1 MDFDTRQ
8 ELFVETVQRKVG
20 ADREWKLT
28 QLFGVSN
35 RAILIEGA
43 LQIGA
48 GNLDSWST
56 VPRGAILASVIR
68 FPPSDEIYFA
78 VIVEHD
84 CDKLLQRLLKMKQ
97 IGLFL
102 KEQAEKYGRE
112 PKRRT
117 VSRNNPRQEPL
128 LGEPVR
134 QEELLRDS
142 TEEYE
147 YNVDTDTKE
156 EGIKIADIGDLKYRD
171 RNNTV
176 GIYLAEDGKI
186 YMRNSSFWDSFP
198 TDRTGL
204 DPAVEVD
211 RLLFAVYPPEPSAKR
226 NLLVRDFVGYFV
238 SLVGRDKVEEIQ
250 PWPDEFSVSPAMR
263 RMPETIPL
271 TELFAGV
278 QKLGGYFTG
287 GLLERYHVALNHLE
301 HKHFVILTGLSGTG
315 KTGLAKFYALA
326 VHGIEHEKA
335 EDPFFFICSVRPD
348 WTDPTGLMGYHDVI
362 SGKYIVTPFL
372 QAILV
377 ATAHKDT
384 PVFVCIDEMN
394 IARAEFYFADVLS
407 AMESGMPL
415 HLHSNSVPLDGSS
428 GEQVPSEI
436 KLPLNLFIS
445 GTINIDESTQPLSDK
460 ILDRANIID
469 MSLVDVVGFL
479 ENLTSRNAGLK
490 PSIDDCAALLKQLD
504 DALLSYSLGFGY
516 RVIEEFVRYYA
527 FVKVTGIMV
536 EERALDSQIAQKVLV
551 KLRGSER
558 QRDLLVKLTRILRP
572 YPQSLKIVEDLQQQ
586 LEEYGSFQYLR

>member
-1 MDFDTRQ
+1 MDFGARQ
-8 ELFVETVQRKVG
+8 ELFVEAVQRKVR
-20 ADREWKLT
+20 ADRDWKLT
-28 QLFGVSN
+28 KLFGVSN

-78 VIVEHD
+78 VVVERD
-84 CDKLLQRLLKMKQ
+84 CDNLLQRLLKMKR
-97 IGLFL
+97 IGSLL
-102 KEQAEKYGRE
+102 KESPENYGKE
-112 PKRRT
+112 PRR
-117 VSRNNPRQEPL
+117 SAAYRSNMRQESL
-128 LGEPVR
+128 VGDVAR
-134 QEELLRDS
+134 QEELLRES

-147 YNVDTDTKE
+147 HNADSKE
-156 EGIKIADIGDLKYRD
+156 ENINVTDIGTLKYRE

-186 YMRNSSFWDSFP
+186 YMRNSGFWDSFP
-198 TDRTGL
+198 LDKVGL

-211 RLLFAVYPPEPSAKR
+211 KLLFAVYPPEPSAKR

-238 SLVGRDKVEEIQ
+238 SLVRRDKVEEIQ
-250 PWPDEFSVSPAMR
+250 PWPDEFSVSSVMR
-263 RMPETIPL
+263 RMPGTI
-271 TELFAGV
+271 LFTDISAGV
-278 QKLGGYFTG
+278 QKLGGYFTN

-315 KTGLAKFYALA
+315 KTSLAKFYALA
-326 VHGIEHEKA
+326 VHGREHEKA

-362 SGKYIVTPFL
+362 SGKYVVTPFL
-372 QAILV
+372 QAILI

-415 HLHSNSVPLDGSS
+415 HIHSNSVPLEGSS

-436 KLPLNLFIS
+436 RLPSNLFIS

-469 MSLVDVVGFL
+469 MSLVNVAGFL
-479 ENLTSRNAGLK
+479 ENLTVRYSDLK
-490 PSIDDCAALLKQLD
+490 TSIDGCSSLLIQLD
-504 DALLSYSLGFGY
+504 DALLPYGLGFGY
-516 RVIEEFVRYYA
+516 RVIEEFIRYYA
-527 FVKVTGIMV
+527 FVRMTEVMK
-536 EERALDSQIAQKVLV
+536 EEDALDSQVAQKVLV
-551 KLRGSER
+551 KLRGSEH
-558 QRDLLVKLTRILRP
+558 QRDLLGKLTRILRS

>member
-1 MDFDTRQ
+1 MDFGARQ
-8 ELFVETVQRKVG
+8 KLFIEAVQRKIR
-20 ADREWKLT
+20 ADKEWKLT

-43 LQIGA
+43 LQIGV
-48 GNLDSWST
+48 GNLDGWST

-78 VIVEHD
+78 VIIERD
-84 CDKLLQRLLKMKQ
+84 CDKLLQRLVEMKR
-97 IGLFL
+97 IGSHL
-102 KEQAEKYGRE
+102 KEQPKKYGKE
-112 PKRRT
+112 SKLKSGSKSNT
-117 VSRNNPRQEPL
+117 TQESFL
-128 LGEPVR
+128 EDAAR

-142 TEEYE
+142 PGEYE
-147 YNVDTDTKE
+147 YNANADTE
-156 EGIKIADIGDLKYRD
+156 EESGNIADTGGLRYRD

-198 TDRTGL
+198 TDRIGL
-204 DPAVEVD
+204 DPSVEVD
-211 RLLFAVYPPEPSAKR
+211 KLLFAVYPPAPSAKR

-238 SLVGRDKVEEIQ
+238 SLVGRDRVEEIQ
-250 PWPDEFSVSPAMR
+250 PWPDEFSVSPEMR
-263 RMPETIPL
+263 RMPQTIRL
-271 TELFAGV
+271 IDISAGV

-315 KTGLAKFYALA
+315 KTSLAKFYALA

-335 EDPFFFICSVRPD
+335 EDPFFFMCSVRPD

-362 SGKYIVTPFL
+362 SGKYVVTPFL

-407 AMESGMPL
+407 TMESGMPL
-415 HLHSNSVPLDGSS
+415 HLHSNSVPLEGSS
-428 GEQVPSEI
+428 GEQIPSEI
-436 KLPLNLFIS
+436 RLPSNLFIS

-469 MSLVDVVGFL
+469 MSSVDVAGFL
-479 ENLTSRNAGLK
+479 ENLASRYSGLK
-490 PSIDDCAALLKQLD
+490 ASIDDCSSLLKQLD
-504 DALLSYSLGFGY
+504 DALLPYNLGFGY

-527 FVKVTGIMV
+527 FVKTTGAMG
-536 EERALDSQIAQKVLV
+536 EKNALDSQVAQKVLV
-551 KLRGSER
+551 KLRGSES
-558 QRDLLVKLTRILRP
+558 QRELLEKLARILQIHPR
-572 YPQSLKIVEDLQQQ
+572 SLKIVKDLQKQ